1 MARSNSTLYDIAT
14 SIEEMH
20 GRLTNLIDV
29 SLDQAGSTS
38 PKHVDR
44 VLTLLQ
50 VMKSNLEGLA
60 AVRDAAYALSRA
72 EKAPAGSFKDGAA
85 ACMAAL
91 RRAETI
97 TEHNPEGDYFEE
109 RDEAMAEIMRA
120 AGDMPH
126 HAAGALAVL
135 AEYFVGC
142 CQVGQYDLA
151 EWKPEALMTD
161 EERTAHRESLNASC
175 V

>member
-50 VMKSNLEGLA
+50 VMKTNIEGLA
-60 AVRDAAYALSRA
+60 AVRDAAYALSHA

-97 TEHNPEGDYFEE
+97 AEHNPEGDYFEE

-120 AGDMPH
+120 AGGMPH
-126 HAAGALAVL
+126 HAAGALTVL

-142 CQVGQYDLA
+142 CQGGQYDPA
-151 EWKPEALMTD
+151 SWKPEALMTD
-161 EERTAHRESLNASC
+161 EERTAQRKATNTAC